1 MKKLCLIALTLVAVS
16 ALTVRGAALS
26 EGMHEFRFDVS
37 QSFGNDNGYDTI
49 PIFGSVGYFPIDNL
63 EFGPYFSFRKTD
75 WGSYW
80 GAGSA
85 WGLGL
90 FAEYDMTSGS
100 PLVPFFTARG
110 GVIDGKRSNDTTE
123 ELAGGAGFRFFLTQ
137 ELSIA
142 ASLELSWAADEIYD
156 FDRAD
161 EKTGDGKHFDVLGK
175 AGIRY
180 LF

>member
-110 GVIDGKRSNDTTE
+110 GVTVERALPGLVATTRPRNWPVAPGSGSSSPRSSPSPRVSN
-123 ELAGGAGFRFFLTQ
+123 
-137 ELSIA
+137 
-142 ASLELSWAADEIYD
+142 
-156 FDRAD
+156 
-161 EKTGDGKHFDVLGK
+161 
-175 AGIRY
+175 
-180 LF
+180 